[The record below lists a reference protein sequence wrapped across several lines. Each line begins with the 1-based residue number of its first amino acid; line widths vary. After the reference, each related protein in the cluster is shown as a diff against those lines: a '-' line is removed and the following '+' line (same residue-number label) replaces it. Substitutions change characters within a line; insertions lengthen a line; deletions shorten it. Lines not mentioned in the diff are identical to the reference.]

1 MIGKINELRKTI
13 KGLNELQDK
22 FNDVDLD
29 SLKDVGMSDDILNKL
44 GIDINEVE
52 ESFQKSFQKKV
63 KLEYV
68 LDSEN
73 KELEYAYKTDSGF
86 DIRSNERF
94 DLHPLERRLVSTGLF
109 VDVPERCEIQVRP
122 KSGLAIKR
130 GLSVVNTPGT
140 VDYGYTGEI
149 KVILINLSNEIQTIE
164 VGDKIA
170 QGVVCPVIQGGEI
183 DLIRVNK
190 IKNKDRNANGFGSTG
205 N

>member
-1 MIGKINELRKTI
+1 MIGKLNEFRKTI
-13 KGLNELQDK
+13 KGLNDLQDQLGSVNLEGMTEMDTSK
-22 FNDVDLD
+22 ILD
-29 SLKDVGMSDDILNKL
+29 SL
-44 GIDINEVE
+44 GIDVDQLE
-52 ESFQKSFQKKV
+52 EGFQKSFDKKV
-63 KLEYV
+63 RLEYV
-68 LDSEN
+68 LNSEN

-86 DIRSNERF
+86 DIRSNEMF
-94 DLHPLERRLVSTGLF
+94 ELKPLERKLVSTGLF

-149 KVILINLSNEIQTIE
+149 KVILINLSNEVQEINI
-164 VGDKIA
+164 GDKIA

-183 DLIRVNK
+183 DLVRVNK
-190 IKNKDRNANGFGSTG
+190 IKNKDRNTNGFGSTG